1 MISGMFSRRSRRP
14 RSAELVKAWECLDSG
29 DLPGAVRQLRAAGE
43 EAPAA
48 EVALVVERA
57 AQAAGFEDLEQAA
70 AALAA
75 RPDHAQHLF
84 DFGYACVERGLS
96 FLAISPLRTVLTHN
110 PGALVVVREL
120 VSAYEREER
129 HGEAMDELARHEG
142 DFADWPDRYLLV
154 YNALMAGDL
163 ATARRQH
170 ALLSEPGDAQWRPTW
185 ARQTRMLERAAAL
198 GEPAGLRDWQYV
210 IGGQVLGTLS
220 PFGFAAGMAGRYA
233 YLQDTPGQCL
243 GALRRLALLLS
254 ATRTS
259 PRTVSLLPDR
269 GSRILGLAAAEVLD
283 LPAVPFGSDRAD
295 TVVVAYDLNELAG
308 HPSGPE
314 IIGALFERAPGQV
327 LHEHAGCWTD
337 TPAVTA
343 DSVGL
348 LHQSV
353 VAPWGERLR
362 VDEDGRTGREAADE
376 RPAEDLAAEI
386 VRADATFDEGD
397 GEGPADPDEAFTA
410 FAESVRDGWLTG
422 DRARV
427 NSSGPVRSSRFT

>member
-1 MISGMFSRRSRRP
+1 MISDMFSRRSRRP
-14 RSAELVKAWECLDSG
+14 KSADLVKAWECLDSG

-43 EAPAA
+43 DAPVV

-57 AQAAGFEDLEQAA
+57 ARAAGFDDLAQAA

-75 RPDHAQHLF
+75 RPDHANNLF

-96 FLAISPLRTVLTHN
+96 FLAIPPLRTVLNHN
-110 PGALVVVREL
+110 PGAPAVLREL

-129 HGEAMDELARHEG
+129 HQEAMTELARHEG
-142 DFADWPDRYLLV
+142 EFADWPDRYLLV
-154 YNALMAGDL
+154 YNALMAGELD
-163 ATARRQH
+163 TARRQH
-170 ALLSEPGDAQWRPTW
+170 ARLPEPEDAQWLPTRD
-185 ARQTRMLERAAAL
+185 RQTRMLERAAAL
-198 GEPAGLRDWQYV
+198 GEPSGLRDWQYV

-233 YLQDTPGQCL
+233 WLQDSPELCL
-243 GALRRLALLLS
+243 AGLRRLAILLA
-254 ATRTS
+254 ATRAD
-259 PRTVSLLPDR
+259 PRSVSLLPDR

-283 LPAVPFGSDRAD
+283 LPAVPFEPDRPD

-314 IIGALFERAPGQV
+314 VIGALFERAPGQV
-327 LHEHAGCWTD
+327 LHEHASCWTD

-343 DSVGL
+343 DSIGL

-362 VDEDGRTGREAADE
+362 VENGEAERAAADE
-376 RPAEDLAAEI
+376 RPEEEPAAEI
-386 VRADATFDEGD
+386 VRADATPDEGD
-397 GEGPADPDEAFTA
+397 GEGPADPDERFAA
-410 FAESVRDGWLTG
+410 FAESVRDSWLTG

-427 NSSGPVRSSRFT
+427 NSSGPVHSSRFA